1 MTKQGVK
8 RALERVSQSQGFVT
22 ATQFA
27 HFMGIKTADYAKK
40 QFLNGLECVNG
51 KYYFI
56 EVNLTGEWGWLKK
69 TTGCPIDVAIVDIL
83 EG

>member
-8 RALERVSQSQGFVT
+8 KALERVSQSQGFVT

-56 EVNLTGEWGWLKK
+56 EDITEEIMKNRSLK
-69 TTGCPIDVAIVDIL
+69 
-83 EG
+83 EE